1 MTWSVE
7 SSITA
12 TASDNLATT
21 NKLAA
26 KAEEA
31 KPQTRSSKGIRALL
45 IIPSLKPPGV
55 DLGVTPCFRC
65 SGVNCNEFLII
76 NCSSQCERPPV
87 VRAFTCGKSVEC
99 LPGAT

>member
-21 NKLAA
+21 NKLAP

-31 KPQTRSSKGIRALL
+31 KAQTMSSKGRRALL

-65 SGVNCNEFLII
+65 PDVNCNELLII
-76 NCSSQCERPPV
+76 TSSSCASDPV
-87 VRAFTCGKSVEC
+87 VRGFPYAKSVEC
-99 LPGAT
+99 S